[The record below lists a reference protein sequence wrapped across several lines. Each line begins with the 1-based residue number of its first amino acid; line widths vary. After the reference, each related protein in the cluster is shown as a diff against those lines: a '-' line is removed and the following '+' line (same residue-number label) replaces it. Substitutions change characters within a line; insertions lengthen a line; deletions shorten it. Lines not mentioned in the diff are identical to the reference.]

1 MALALVGIAVVSCL
15 PQQGTSSPT
24 PTARPTAARPR
35 FELAS
40 YMYALQTKGKIRI
53 AVLENAPPFAFREPN
68 GTYSG
73 FEADLARE
81 LAKAI
86 FGPLPNEDSVIEWV
100 AVDRSTAVNA
110 LAGLP
115 SPAADVSFASIIP
128 TPASSSAVDLSD
140 PYLLSGE
147 RILIAATNDE
157 IKDIPDLDS
166 QTVCVTQGTSVGD
179 DVQMANEFAKTLTL
193 DSYASC
199 LGALRRSQVDAIV
212 ADEATCW
219 QLMKEDPG
227 TKLVGRYLT
236 TEEHAIGVKKSA
248 ANDREGFLSF
258 IDGWLAGAI
267 RDGTWARLYG
277 FDISPFSKQTK
288 TTPVP

>member
-1 MALALVGIAVVSCL
+1 
-15 PQQGTSSPT
+15 
-24 PTARPTAARPR
+24 
-35 FELAS
+35 
-40 YMYALQTKGKIRI
+40 MYALQTKGKIRI

-73 FEADLARE
+73 FEADLGRE

-227 TKLVGRYLT
+227 T
-236 TEEHAIGVKKSA
+236 
-248 ANDREGFLSF
+248 
-258 IDGWLAGAI
+258 
-267 RDGTWARLYG
+267 
-277 FDISPFSKQTK
+277 
-288 TTPVP
+288 

>member
-1 MALALVGIAVVSCL
+1 MRSLRRAASAARPVPRRRIRSPWRAYRPLGRAYAREMRLVALALVGIALVSCL

-24 PTARPTAARPR
+24 PTARPSAARPR

-73 FEADLARE
+73 FEADLGRE

-115 SPAADVSFASIIP
+115 SPAAAVSFASIIP
-128 TPASSSAVDLSD
+128 TPGRSSAVHRSD
-140 PYLLSGE
+140 PRLLSAE
-147 RILIAATNDE
+147 RSALAATNGVGAGVAA
-157 IKDIPDLDS
+157 LDS
-166 QTVCVTQGTSVGD
+166 QTV
-179 DVQMANEFAKTLTL
+179 
-193 DSYASC
+193 
-199 LGALRRSQVDAIV
+199 
-212 ADEATCW
+212 
-219 QLMKEDPG
+219 
-227 TKLVGRYLT
+227 
-236 TEEHAIGVKKSA
+236 
-248 ANDREGFLSF
+248 
-258 IDGWLAGAI
+258 
-267 RDGTWARLYG
+267 
-277 FDISPFSKQTK
+277 
-288 TTPVP
+288 